1 MAKYLIQEPTTNP
14 NSAYRDRLLISASS
28 AWKIPV
34 DTFPGPATVPYS
46 PVDGK
51 MADKLQLSLMP
62 TRKTTFRM
70 PVDLHRRLKITS
82 VQENRQMADIVV
94 DAIET
99 YLSNNRVTLPKISR
113 KR

>member
-1 MAKYLIQEPTTNP
+1 M
-14 NSAYRDRLLISASS
+14 
-28 AWKIPV
+28 
-34 DTFPGPATVPYS
+34 
-46 PVDGK
+46 DGG
-51 MADKLQLSLMP
+51 MADRNQLSLIP

-99 YLSNNRVTLPKISR
+99 YLSNNRATVPKASR